1 MVAAAEHNQEPTRG
15 AFGDALRRSHGV
27 SLTTRELRAL
37 QWRAK
42 YGSVGMLIRQLIG
55 REEFEKLIRE
65 TESER
70 RAAKAN

>member
-1 MVAAAEHNQEPTRG
+1 
-15 AFGDALRRSHGV
+15 
-27 SLTTRELRAL
+27 
-37 QWRAK
+37 
-42 YGSVGMLIRQLIG
+42 MLIRQLIG